1 MESLV
6 KISGYSNLAKDV
18 KNGGVVN
25 IDKKSYEQHLT
36 AKNMAKLRMQEQVAA
51 KESISNLQQDVETLK
66 EDISSIK
73 EMLKK
78 LIGNSK

>member
-6 KISGYSNLAKDV
+6 KISGYNNLAKDV

-36 AKNMAKLRMQEQVAA
+36 AKNMAKLRMQEQVAT
-51 KESISNLQQDVETLK
+51 KESISNLQQDVEKLK

-73 EMLKK
+73 DMLTQ